1 MTDTAESSRLSTTP
15 DARLLVA
22 GVRTRLLLA
31 SALMLFLEL
40 ALIRWLGAN
49 VVHLGYFSNIV
60 LLGSFLGVGLG
71 FLRARAGR
79 RPPVYFPVVLTALV
93 VLVHL
98 VPVTVERGG
107 GDLVYFTSLSASGPP
122 VWVTLPAVFLG
133 VAVVMAGPGELVAA
147 CFPLLERLEAYR
159 YDLIGSLAGIA
170 AFGLL
175 SFLRAPSVVWGLV
188 VAVLTGVLLAPAS
201 LRPLGLPTVL
211 VPAVLT
217 GLVGVLALE
226 SLTPGVSWSPYY
238 KVTTGDHRVGD
249 LPVVG
254 VSVNGIPHQN
264 ISALEPRLVSEPSY
278 ALPYL
283 RVPRTGAGDTLVI
296 GAGNGVDVD
305 LALQRGATS
314 VDAVDIDPRLLELG
328 RELNPGRP
336 YDDPRVNVHVDDG
349 RAWLERTDRT
359 YDTVILALPD
369 SLTLVAG
376 SGQVRLESYLFTA
389 EALRAARDRVRP
401 GGVFAMYNSYRE
413 PWLIDRYAATVEQA
427 FGHAPCIDLVGDGT
441 HAVMVAAV
449 DAAQQRCSTPQPGAR
464 PVGSALAAAG
474 DTSAAPGPVTDE
486 RPFPYLRTPSVPSRY
501 LLVLLGILLVS
512 VLAVRLAGARPARL
526 RPYLDLALLGAAFLL
541 LETRGV
547 TRFALLFG
555 TTWLVNA
562 LVFAGVLVGVLV
574 AVEITRRLP
583 RPPSRVVGYALL
595 AASLALTAAVPT
607 AALLQLPVPAR
618 LAVAVAVTFAPI
630 IAANIVFAARFAGT
644 VDPTAAF
651 AANLLGAMVGGCL
664 EYLALLTGYP
674 ALVGVAAL
682 LYLGAFLL
690 APRAAVARA

>member
-1 MTDTAESSRLSTTP
+1 MSTTAVP
-15 DARLLVA
+15 EQETTATGGRMLVDGPRRRLV
-22 GVRTRLLLA
+22 LA
-31 SALMLFLEL
+31 SALMLFVEL

-49 VVHLGYFSNIV
+49 IVHLGYFSNIV

-71 FLRARAGR
+71 FLRTRPDR
-79 RPPVYFPVVLTALV
+79 RPPVYFPVVLTAMV
-93 VLVHL
+93 VLVLL
-98 VPVTVERGG
+98 VPVTVERAG
-107 GDLVYFTSLSASGPP
+107 GDLVYFTSLSTTGPP
-122 VWVTLPAVFLG
+122 VWLTLPVVFLG

-147 CFPLLERLEAYR
+147 CFPQLERLEAYR
-159 YDLIGSLAGIA
+159 YDLLGSLAGIA
-170 AFGLL
+170 AFTLL
-175 SFLRAPSVVWGLV
+175 SFLRAPSVAWGVV
-188 VAVLTGVLLAPAS
+188 VAVLTVVLLAPAS
-201 LRPLGLPTVL
+201 RRPPVL
-211 VPAVLT
+211 VPAVLV
-217 GLVGVLALE
+217 GLVGVLTLE
-226 SLTPGVSWSPYY
+226 SLTAGVSWSPYY
-238 KVTTGDHRVGD
+238 KVTTGAHSVGGE
-249 LPVVG
+249 PVIG

-264 ISALEPRLVSEPSY
+264 ISALGLRLTHEPSY

-283 RVPRTGAGDTLVI
+283 RVPRAAAGDTLVI
-296 GAGNGVDVD
+296 GAGNGIDVD

-328 RELNPGRP
+328 RELNPDRP
-336 YDDPRVNVHVDDG
+336 YADPRVTQHVDDG
-349 RAWLERTDRT
+349 RAWLQRTERT

-389 EALRAARDRVRP
+389 EAMQAARARLRP

-413 PWLIDRYAATVEQA
+413 PWLIDRYAATVKQA
-427 FGHAPCIDLVGDGT
+427 FGHQPCIDLVGDGA
-441 HAVMVAAV
+441 HAVIVAAV
-449 DAAQQRCSTPQPGAR
+449 DPVRQQCDTPQTGAR
-464 PVGSALAAAG
+464 PVRSALTAAG
-474 DTSAAPGPVTDE
+474 DTSVAPAPVTDE
-486 RPFPYLRTPSVPSRY
+486 RPFPYLRTPSVPGRY
-501 LLVLLGILLVS
+501 LLVLLGILLAS
-512 VLAVRLAGARPARL
+512 ALAVRLAGARPARM

-562 LVFAGVLVGVLV
+562 LVFAGVLVGVLL

-583 RPPSRVVGYALL
+583 RPPSRVVGYALV
-595 AASLALTAAVPT
+595 AASLALTALVPT

-618 LAVAVAVTFAPI
+618 LAAAVAVTFAPI

-674 ALVGVAAL
+674 ALVGVAAV

-690 APRAAVARA
+690 APRGVPATA